1 MLTENGR
8 INVAEKHRMHTI
20 QVGEF
25 KARFSE
31 MIDSVRAGET
41 IVVAYG
47 RNQEKVAALIPYDQ
61 LPARQP
67 RRLGLLAGRASVS
80 FADDFPITDDELLGA

>member
-1 MLTENGR
+1 MQT
-8 INVAEKHRMHTI
+8 V

-31 MIDSVRAGET
+31 IIESVKGGET
-41 IVVAYG
+41 VVVAYG

-67 RRLGLLAGRASVS
+67 R
-80 FADDFPITDDELLGA
+80 

>member
-1 MLTENGR
+1 MQ
-8 INVAEKHRMHTI
+8 TI

-61 LPARQP
+61 LPASQP
-67 RRLGLLAGRASVS
+67 RQLGMLAGKATVVIG
-80 FADDFPITDDELLGA
+80 DDFAMSDEELLGA

>member
-1 MLTENGR
+1 MQ
-8 INVAEKHRMHTI
+8 TI

-47 RNQEKVAALIPYDQ
+47 RNQEKVAALIPFNQ
-61 LPARQP
+61 LPLNQP
-67 RRLGLLAGRASVS
+67 RQLGVLAGTASVS
-80 FADDFPITDDELLGA
+80 FADDFAMTDEELLGA

>member
-1 MLTENGR
+1 MQ
-8 INVAEKHRMHTI
+8 TI

-61 LPARQP
+61 LPAAQP
-67 RRLGLLAGRASVS
+67 RQLGMLSNKARVS
-80 FADDFPITDDELLGA
+80 FADDFAMTDEELLGA

>member
-1 MLTENGR
+1 MQT
-8 INVAEKHRMHTI
+8 V

-31 MIDSVRAGET
+31 MIDSVQAGET

-47 RNQEKVAALIPYDQ
+47 RNQEKVAALIPYSQ
-61 LPARQP
+61 LPAIEPRQ
-67 RRLGLLAGRASVS
+67 LGALAGVASVS
-80 FADDFPITDDELLGA
+80 FAEDFAITDEELLDA

>member
-1 MLTENGR
+1 MQTVE
-8 INVAEKHRMHTI
+8 
-20 QVGEF
+20 VGVF

-31 MIDSVRAGET
+31 MIDLVRAGET

-61 LPARQP
+61 LPSHQP
-67 RRLGLLAGRASVS
+67 RRLGTLAGVASVS
-80 FADDFPITDDELLGA
+80 FAEDFAITDEELLGA

>member
-1 MLTENGR
+1 MQT
-8 INVAEKHRMHTI
+8 V

-31 MIDSVRAGET
+31 MLDSVRAGET

-47 RNQEKVAALIPYDQ
+47 RNQEKVAALIPY
-61 LPARQP
+61 ARLEASVP
-67 RRLGLLAGRASVS
+67 RRLGALAGVASVR
-80 FADDFPITDDELLGA
+80 FADDFAITDEELLGA

>member
-1 MLTENGR
+1 
-8 INVAEKHRMHTI
+8 MHTI
-20 QVGEF
+20 QVGEL

-31 MIDSVRAGET
+31 IIDAVRGGET

-61 LPARQP
+61 LPQREPRQ
-67 RRLGLLAGRASVS
+67 LGILAGQASVS
-80 FADDFPITDDELLGA
+80 FGDDFAMTDEELLGV